1 MLTIQFIISILM
13 VLVLVMLIINTIRK
27 YDSVLRA
34 DVKRLRA
41 ENEALRKELL
51 KRGIV
56 EYVQSLMIGSENKRC
71 PYTIKNQ
78 PENES
83 SIDELR
89 FPAGLFC

>member
-56 EYVQSLMIGSENKRC
+56 EYV
-71 PYTIKNQ
+71 
-78 PENES
+78 
-83 SIDELR
+83 
-89 FPAGLFC
+89 